1 MKTYVF
7 AFGHEPA
14 FATGGHHGKDETQ
27 AADPTSRND
36 MLQSLWNAGA
46 CVYFCGHDHS
56 YDHLKAVCATPSDSV
71 EIHQITAGTAG
82 APNYTRERPCPLD
95 RGWMLEQRELCDLMY
110 GYIPVTIEKKQATID
125 FKGRESNGEYQ
136 VKDSFSY
143 TSSGP

>member
-14 FATGGHHGKDETQ
+14 FATRGHHGQDEIL
-27 AADPTSRND
+27 AADPTRRND

-46 CVYFCGHDHS
+46 RVYFCGHDHF
-56 YDHLKAVCATPSDSV
+56 YEHLKAVCPTPSDSV

-110 GYIPVTIEKKQATID
+110 GYIPVTIEKNQATID